1 MPKNGEFENRDR
13 DEATDLSGVPLAGMG
28 ELPEDL
34 SDERGDLNTY
44 QLRAAEQMAPDMAS
58 AQRGRVDAAET
69 GVGSP
74 RIDYSVRSI
83 FDSRPINS
91 REFNLWFVT
100 DLESEPPPDLDITV
114 FRKCFFVP
122 AGYVACLRG
131 VTILL
136 TPDPVPEFNNY
147 DGLLAVAVNGS
158 KIDPPDVPLGP
169 TIGNSVLTQIDIPFQ
184 SNQEVE
190 TFVLAD
196 ENSTVGVFLNIG
208 SQGQAFDSANMQVGF
223 RGAFLLKTGV
233 PGQFQAANEAG
244 RARSAI
250 TSSAADLTNIA
261 SGEGVVAKRRR
272 RVPFANV
279 PILRK

>member
-58 AQRGRVDAAET
+58 AQRGRLDAAET

-74 RIDYSVRSI
+74 KIDYSVRSI

-91 REFNLWFVT
+91 REFNLWFTAEGNDATPV
-100 DLESEPPPDLDITV
+100 DITV

-122 AGYVACLRG
+122 SGYVAVLRG
-131 VTILL
+131 VTVLVGPAI
-136 TPDPVPEFNNY
+136 TPPFTNY
-147 DGLLAVAVNGS
+147 DGLLRIAVGGS
-158 KIDPPDVPLGP
+158 VVDPPDVEVGP
-169 TIGNSVLTQIDIPFQ
+169 EVGAPGTLLTQLEIPFQ
-184 SNQEVE
+184 TNQEVE
-190 TFVLAD
+190 TFVIAD
-196 ENSTVGVFLNIG
+196 ESETVGVFLNIG
-208 SQGQAFDSANMQVGF
+208 GESAEADNLQVGF

-233 PGQFQAANEAG
+233 PAQFQAANEAG
-244 RARSAI
+244 RARVAV
-250 TSSAADLTNIA
+250 TSSAADLSNIA

>member
-1 MPKNGEFENRDR
+1 MPKGEIQNRDR
-13 DEATDLSGVPLAGMG
+13 DETSDLSGIPLAGGGLG

-34 SDERGDLNTY
+34 SRERGDLDTY
-44 QLRAAEQMAPDMAS
+44 ALRAAENMAPDMAS
-58 AQRGRVDAAET
+58 AQRGRVDAGET

-74 RIDYSVRSI
+74 KIDYSVRSI
-83 FDSRPINS
+83 FDSRPINA

-100 DLESEPPPDLDITV
+100 DLESEPPPDLDIGV
-114 FRKCFFVP
+114 FAKSFFVP

-136 TPDPVPEFNNY
+136 TPALVPEFNNY
-147 DGLLAVAVNGS
+147 DGLLAISVNGA
-158 KIDPPDVPLGP
+158 IVDPPQVIVGP
-169 TIGNSVLTQIDIPFQ
+169 TVGNSVLTQINIPFQ

-196 ENSTVGVFLNIG
+196 ENSSVGVFLDIG
-208 SQGQAFDSANMQVGF
+208 TQGQAFDSANMQVGF

-244 RARSAI
+244 RARSAVVS
-250 TSSAADLTNIA
+250 TKNDLALTT
-261 SGEGVVAKRRR
+261 GEGVTVRRR
-272 RVPFANV
+272 PRVPFPNV